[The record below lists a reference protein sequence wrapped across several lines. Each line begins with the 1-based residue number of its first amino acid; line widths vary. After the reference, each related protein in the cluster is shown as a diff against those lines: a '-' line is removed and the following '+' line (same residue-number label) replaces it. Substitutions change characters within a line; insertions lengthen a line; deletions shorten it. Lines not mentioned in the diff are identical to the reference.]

1 VVKGDVMT
9 KTDLKVLRIG
19 LVKDGKV
26 VQERLLEKPSSVTIG
41 TSDKCTFQLAV
52 DGLPPVYPL
61 IKVKQRE
68 YTLQFTTKMAGKLM
82 VGDTPDTMKTLDFK
96 SIAERGISRQ
106 EGKLHVIKM
115 TSKTRGKIQIG
126 EFTLL
131 FQFISLQPTQTRPP
145 LPKAYRR
152 FTLKSID
159 WAFCNILLM
168 SCLLQ
173 TGSFTYL
180 INRDVQFTE
189 GDIRDAAE
197 LYMEILNEEK
207 KIPPKIE
214 EPEEP
219 VKERDEKSE
228 EKSAKLEKVPDPTPQ
243 NKTERVKILKRNVA
257 KKTILKYLVSGN
269 GGTSIVGELSG
280 GVSQA
285 SIDGAFENAT
295 IAFSGGNNRR
305 KKGLIGPS
313 EGKVTTI
320 DDRDIGAG
328 SGRAAVRS
336 VKKRERKIKSKIKV
350 RSPDE
355 VVGTGQLS
363 PAKIQ
368 RVVRRNSRRLQGCY
382 ESGLKKDP
390 TLQGVVKVRFTIE
403 TTGRVSKSRTIQNTM
418 RSKSVAKCIENN
430 IKKWRFR
437 NKPKGG
443 SVTIAYPFY
452 FTPSS

>member
-1 VVKGDVMT
+1 MT
-9 KTDLKVLRIG
+9 KTDHKVLRIG

-26 VQERLLEKPSSVTIG
+26 VQERLLEKPRPVTIG
-41 TSDKCTFQLAV
+41 TSDRCTFQLAV
-52 DGLPPVYPL
+52 EGLPPVYSL
-61 IKVKQRE
+61 IKVHQRQ
-68 YTLQFTTKMAGKLM
+68 YTLQFSTKMTGKLM
-82 VGDTPDTMKTLDFK
+82 VGDTPDSMKTLDFK
-96 SIAERGISRQ
+96 SVAERGLSRR
-106 EGKLHVIKM
+106 EGKLEVIKM
-115 TSKTRGKIQIG
+115 TPKMRGKIQVG
-126 EFTLL
+126 DFTLL
-131 FQFISLQPTQTRPP
+131 FQFISLQPTQARPP

-152 FTLKSID
+152 FTLKAID

-180 INRDVQFTE
+180 INRDVPLN
-189 GDIRDAAE
+189 DASIRDAAE
-197 LYMEILNEEK
+197 LYMEILQKDE
-207 KIPPKIE
+207 PPPPP
-214 EPEEP
+214 PEIKEQEP
-219 VKERDEKSE
+219 VKKNDKTKESE
-228 EKSAKLEKVPDPTPQ
+228 EKLEDVPDPTPK
-243 NKTERVKILKRNVA
+243 NKAERTKIIKRNVA
-257 KKTILKYLVSGN
+257 KKTVLKYLVSGD

-285 SIDGAFENAT
+285 SIDSAFDNA
-295 IAFSGGNNRR
+295 IAFSGGNSRR
-305 KKGLIGPS
+305 NKGLIGPS
-313 EGKVTTI
+313 EGKVGTI

-336 VKKRERKIKSKIKV
+336 AKKRERKIKSKVKIQN
-350 RSPDE
+350 PDE

-368 RVVRRNSRRLQGCY
+368 RVVRRNSRRLKGCY
-382 ESGLKKDP
+382 ESELKKDP

-403 TTGRVSKSRTIQNTM
+403 PTGRVSKSRTIQNTM
-418 RSKSVAKCIENN
+418 RSKAVAKCIENN
-430 IKKWRFR
+430 IKKWRFK